1 MKLTN
6 HAEISFTDA
15 RVSKHFYFRLWYKN
29 VKSKH
34 MEAIVME
41 LGESDLLVYVQN
53 SFKSEDLLDKELIPI
68 LEQVLL
74 GLKALHD
81 KG

>member
-15 RVSKHFYFRLWYKN
+15 RASKHFYFRLWYKN
-29 VKSKH
+29 VNSKH

-53 SFKSEDLLDKELIPI
+53 SFKREDLLDKELIPI